1 ACIITIALDDLSGE
15 SFLEF
20 VGSMSNFKWNTRI
33 YERSLEQNRQLG
45 LAPPA
50 KYKEEN
56 AVDEVEQQPGDPDEE
71 VFEFPVVCSR
81 SSCSR
86 SLVMR
91 MKKVSIPYFKDNLMM
106 STNCDDCEYRDNEV
120 K

>member
-1 ACIITIALDDLSGE
+1 MITIALDDPSE
-15 SFLEF
+15 KSFLEF
-20 VGSMSNFKWNTRI
+20 VGSMSDLKWNTRI

-45 LAPPA
+45 LAPA

-71 VFEFPVVCSR
+71 VFEFPGVCSR

-91 MKKVSIPYFKDNLMM
+91 IKKVSIPYFKVRIEVTLNLHA
-106 STNCDDCEYRDNEV
+106 
-120 K
+120 